1 MGVPWTEM
9 DETRTNEYVADLTN
23 RPKCA
28 LCQDAGVRIY
38 KKDHCRRCYDLIR
51 KEDRLKK
58 KIRNLTGMTQGQAF
72 EVKFDLSVT
81 RKAIQ
86 LTKIEGEVFGNISQ
100 RSIDGLNI
108 ERQLSRISRL
118 LIHKDLYYGSANTVD
133 WHFTPAQKKLLYYL
147 LSKLERAY
155 NHRHSFSRAA
165 VSYIRER
172 AAKEDK

>member
-86 LTKIEGEVFGNISQ
+86 LTNLFFHVVKVVLCTAHYPVLPKETVASKTVFPC
-100 RSIDGLNI
+100 RSV
-108 ERQLSRISRL
+108 
-118 LIHKDLYYGSANTVD
+118 TV
-133 WHFTPAQKKLLYYL
+133 KKLTALPSGRCCQPTNL
-147 LSKLERAY
+147 KV
-155 NHRHSFSRAA
+155 F
-165 VSYIRER
+165 
-172 AAKEDK
+172 